1 MQEPQEM
8 EVQSLGQ
15 EDTLEKGM
23 ETYSSILAFKNYPMK
38 KKIIPW
44 TKETCGLQTLGLH
57 RVGHD

>member
-1 MQEPQEM
+1 M

-44 TKETCGLQTLGLH
+44 TEETCGLQTLGLH